1 MFLSIAVSL
10 RKIQCF
16 CVVFPSLKRAGTDL
30 VTTEVGHLWYSFLTW
45 LASFD
50 VSTALLFSE
59 ILLPAETP
67 LRQSMLGCVFRLAWI
82 VSKVSQQAAKMD
94 WRGMGFPSL

>member
-45 LASFD
+45 LASYD

-59 ILLPAETP
+59 LLLPAETP
-67 LRQSMLGCVFRLAWI
+67 LRQSMLGCVFRLATGT
-82 VSKVSQQAAKMD
+82 KNGLAGD
-94 WRGMGFPSL
+94 GLSLFISTDS